1 MLIAV
6 KLMPTHHQWVQ
17 PQPNNMLKQNID
29 YFKPQ
34 GNVATAFMNRFFQI
48 SKPVDKSQSL
58 LSNQIYDYQYLKSCN
73 YDCIFKTHSYK
84 GVIIKSTYNSAYLIH
99 E

>member
-1 MLIAV
+1 MLIVV

-34 GNVATAFMNRFFQI
+34 GNVATAYMNRFFKTLSQWIKANPYYQI
-48 SKPVDKSQSL
+48 K
-58 LSNQIYDYQYLKSCN
+58 
-73 YDCIFKTHSYK
+73 FM
-84 GVIIKSTYNSAYLIH
+84 IISI
-99 E
+99 